1 MASPA
6 AASRGPVR
14 GRRAAA
20 ALGLPA
26 LGWVLYDLANTIFS
40 YAVVTRYFNEWIII
54 EQGRPDVYVGL
65 MSLAVSVALV
75 VSLPFVGA
83 LADASGRRMPFLA
96 GFTVACV
103 AATALLGLV
112 EGVAAALVVGG
123 VAIFFYNSA
132 LAHYDPLLTA
142 VAPPE
147 RRGLVSGLGV
157 GTGYVGVLLALLVL
171 GQLVPEGDN
180 QRAFLPTAALF
191 LLLSV
196 PCFLWVRDRHVRPPG
211 DVRAP
216 TPSPKSIVEELV
228 TSVRRARSERH
239 GRLLVARFFYVDA
252 IATVIAYM
260 TVYAR
265 RTGEFAGAEVEL
277 LLASSVVFAVLGGVA
292 AGALV
297 ERVGPKRVLTGTLV
311 LVTATLLATGLSGW
325 GPLLWVAGPA
335 VGIGLGAV
343 WTSDRVFLIRLC
355 SEERRGEA
363 FGLYALIGKAS
374 SGIGPLVLWGG
385 AIYLLTEV
393 TGLLDPFGASRVALC
408 LLSASALL
416 GLAILRP
423 LSDAETAVP
432 P

>member
-1 MASPA
+1 
-6 AASRGPVR
+6 
-14 GRRAAA
+14 
-20 ALGLPA
+20 
-26 LGWVLYDLANTIFS
+26 
-40 YAVVTRYFNEWIII
+40 VVSRYFNEWIII
-54 EQGRPDVYVGL
+54 EQGRPDFYVGL
-65 MSLAVSVALV
+65 MSLAVSAALV

-83 LADASGRRMPFLA
+83 LADASGRRMPYLA

-103 AATALLGLV
+103 AATALLGFV
-112 EGVAAALVVGG
+112 QGVAAALVVGG
-123 VAIFFYNSA
+123 VAIFFYDSA

-171 GQLVPEGDN
+171 GWVVPEGDN
-180 QRAFLPTAALF
+180 QRAFVPTAMLF
-191 LLLSV
+191 LVLSL
-196 PCFLWVRDRHVRPPG
+196 PCFLWVRDRHPRAPSELRPP
-211 DVRAP
+211 RR
-216 TPSPKSIVEELV
+216 SPKGILEELL
-228 TSVRRARSERH
+228 TSVRRARNERH

-277 LLASSVVFAVLGGVA
+277 LLASSVIFAILGGVA
-292 AGALV
+292 AGAIV
-297 ERVGPKRVLTGTLV
+297 ERLGPKKLLTGTLV
-311 LVTATLLATGLSGW
+311 LVAATLLATGLSGW

-343 WTSDRVFLIRLC
+343 WTSDRVFLLRLC
-355 SEERRGEA
+355 PEERRGEA

-374 SGIGPLVLWGG
+374 SGIGPLLLWGG
-385 AIYLLTEV
+385 TIFLLTDA

-408 LLSASALL
+408 LLAGSALL
-416 GLAILRP
+416 GLAILQP
-423 LSDAETAVP
+423 LSDTESPAPAAG
-432 P
+432 